1 MYVPAPDD
9 SDEFALIDD
18 RPVIDGPPAI
28 DDPAAVFD
36 LDDGRVERYDAGDYD
51 AGDYDAGDYDA
62 GDYDA
67 GDYDAGDYDAGD
79 YDADAYDADD
89 YDPALEEPEDFVS
102 TAGAPAVGAGRH
114 AVSRDADAES
124 WVPKAR
130 RQIGSTRRFL
140 ALSAT
145 FAALLVVLVFTGYR
159 SSLRMTGGASISP
172 QQRSP
177 SEPGYEAAVKPT
189 PVTFLAVVNDG
200 GDLRALS
207 FVTQGSGEAGGTI
220 ITVPLSLLLAND
232 DGAMRIPNYIE
243 AEDGMDE
250 LQTELEKALGFG
262 MTKQLIVTQSEIED
276 LLGGEPLKVRNPE
289 QLLIDFQGTLVPQFE
304 SGDLALDPDGLMSY
318 VNYLGPEESEYNR
331 LNRQQLV
338 FEQLLALSE
347 QGFEPSSNDENVTA
361 LAELLT
367 AVGAG
372 ESSVTQLPVTEGR
385 IGGREDGGEGQGA
398 SFTAP
403 DTEAIDA
410 TLGDIIPF
418 PVSGFPGQRLG
429 VKLLNGTTEPQL
441 ELRLAGQVVGAGG
454 EVRVV
459 GNAKKLDQA
468 RTTVAVS
475 RDATE
480 DERAQAQRVAEALNA
495 ELTETDNLGEEVR
508 AVVVVGQD
516 QA

>member
-1 MYVPAPDD
+1 VQAD
-9 SDEFALIDD
+9 
-18 RPVIDGPPAI
+18 
-28 DDPAAVFD
+28 AVS
-36 LDDGRVERYDAGDYD
+36 
-51 AGDYDAGDYDA
+51 
-62 GDYDA
+62 
-67 GDYDAGDYDAGD
+67 
-79 YDADAYDADD
+79 DADASRPKPDARSV
-89 YDPALEEPEDFVS
+89 PH
-102 TAGAPAVGAGRH
+102 GA
-114 AVSRDADAES
+114 
-124 WVPKAR
+124 
-130 RQIGSTRRFL
+130 F

-189 PVTFLAVVNDG
+189 PVTFLAVVNDD

-262 MTKQLIVTQSEIED
+262 MTKQLIVTQTEIED

-289 QLLIDFQGTLVPQFE
+289 QLLIDFQGTLAAVQ

-480 DERAQAQRVAEALNA
+480 DKRAQAQRVAEALNA

>member
-62 GDYDA
+62 GDYAAD
-67 GDYDAGDYDAGD
+67 DYA
-79 YDADAYDADD
+79 ADD

-189 PVTFLAVVNDG
+189 PVTFLAVVNDD

-262 MTKQLIVTQSEIED
+262 MTKQLIVTQSEICLLYTSDAAED
-276 LLGGEPLKVRNPE
+276 LLCV
-289 QLLIDFQGTLVPQFE
+289 
-304 SGDLALDPDGLMSY
+304 DL
-318 VNYLGPEESEYNR
+318 
-331 LNRQQLV
+331 
-338 FEQLLALSE
+338 
-347 QGFEPSSNDENVTA
+347 
-361 LAELLT
+361 
-367 AVGAG
+367 
-372 ESSVTQLPVTEGR
+372 
-385 IGGREDGGEGQGA
+385 GGRR
-398 SFTAP
+398 
-403 DTEAIDA
+403 
-410 TLGDIIPF
+410 II
-418 PVSGFPGQRLG
+418 Q
-429 VKLLNGTTEPQL
+429 
-441 ELRLAGQVVGAGG
+441 
-454 EVRVV
+454 
-459 GNAKKLDQA
+459 KKTNRNKHVHTHLVQI
-468 RTTVAVS
+468 VH
-475 RDATE
+475 
-480 DERAQAQRVAEALNA
+480 
-495 ELTETDNLGEEVR
+495 
-508 AVVVVGQD
+508 
-516 QA
+516 